1 MFEDQNKEPEDI
13 FADAEPET
21 RAPGAI
27 QPSTPNQAAQPLV
40 TGLPS
45 DDVETS
51 GPSRTLVI
59 VGILIAVAILVLIA
73 VLAGIWLS
81 RRTPAGTTTTQTNP
95 LTDSFAQPLPTTNN
109 TVPEPTPTVDNEPNP
124 VQPVDTDSDG
134 LTDEEE
140 ATYRTNPS
148 LADSD
153 EDGLSDSE
161 EVRIWD
167 TDPLDA
173 DTDNDTFSDGTE
185 VKAGYD
191 PNLAGGRLLDIN
203 NPPAAQPAQ

>member
-1 MFEDQNKEPEDI
+1 MFDDKEPEDI
-13 FADAEPET
+13 FASAEPET
-21 RAPGAI
+21 RAPGAV
-27 QPSTPNQAAQPLV
+27 QPSLPDQATKPV
-40 TGLPS
+40 VSGLPE
-45 DDVETS
+45 DEAVETS

-59 VGILIAVAILVLIA
+59 VGILVAVGILVLIA

-81 RRTPAGTTTTQTNP
+81 RRTPATTPTNQQNP
-95 LTDSFAQPLPTTNN
+95 LTNGFTQPLPATTSPEPIPV
-109 TVPEPTPTVDNEPNP
+109 VPEPVP
-124 VQPVDTDSDG
+124 VVPVDTDSDG

-140 ATYRTNPS
+140 ASLRTNPS

-153 EDGLSDSE
+153 EDGLSDTE
-161 EVRIWD
+161 EVRVWN

-173 DTDNDTFSDGTE
+173 DTDNDGFNDGTE
-185 VKAGYD
+185 VRAGYD